1 MAQVAAIN
9 EDRPDT
15 MSILGVPV
23 HLVDLKEA
31 VRRINAFARD
41 DRGHTVFVRDVA
53 SLMLAVD
60 NPDLRALHDGA
71 SLVVPDGAP
80 LVLAGR
86 LEGHGETIG
95 RVPGAD
101 LVDAVC
107 QASLR
112 TGQSHF
118 FFGGKPG
125 VAEQMVE
132 RLQARHPGLRVAGT
146 YSPPMRDIDADY
158 RFDNQALAEIDIIR
172 AANPDFIWVGIS
184 SPKQEYWMSQAAP
197 LLGRGVCLG
206 VGAAFDF
213 HSGQV
218 QRAPAWMRNN
228 GLEWLHRLISEPR
241 RLWRRYLVLAPRFV
255 LLYTGERFARTFRS
269 AP

>member
-1 MAQVAAIN
+1 ML
-9 EDRPDT
+9 
-15 MSILGVPV
+15 ILGVPV
-23 HLVDLKEA
+23 HLVDLPHA
-31 VRRINAFARD
+31 VDHIVARARD
-41 DRGHTVFVRDVA
+41 DRAHTVFVRDVA

-60 NPDLRALHDGA
+60 DPHLRALHNHA

-80 LVLAGR
+80 LVLACR
-86 LEGHGETIG
+86 LEGHGATVG

-107 QASLR
+107 RASIQN
-112 TGQSHF
+112 GQRHY

-125 VAEQMVE
+125 VAERMVTQ
-132 RLQARHPGLRVAGT
+132 LQARHPGLAVVGT
-146 YSPPMRDIDADY
+146 FSPPMRDLDADF
-158 RFDNQALAEIDIIR
+158 RFNGETLAELDIIR

-197 LLGRGVCLG
+197 LLAHGVCLG

-213 HSGQV
+213 HSGEI
-218 QRAPAWMRNN
+218 QRAPRWMRNN

-255 LLYTGERFARTFRS
+255 MLYAGERIARTFRG
-269 AP
+269 AQ